1 MFCMS
6 LCFSLTWHSVS
17 RNGPRQVFMVAWMRI
32 AAPSPSEKNSPMA
45 AQLKIAFRR
54 FLFSVCVEYILSY
67 LFKFPSNLI
76 CSYINPPSRIGVVLD
91 RRADGFVR
99 NDFLCCHFGTSNRT
113 TTTRERADFATGQ
126 ATVRKF
132 ASLCER
138 KSVVVACELLY
149 LDFAS
154 EWLVTGMESRLG

>member
-1 MFCMS
+1 
-6 LCFSLTWHSVS
+6 
-17 RNGPRQVFMVAWMRI
+17 
-32 AAPSPSEKNSPMA
+32 MA

-76 CSYINPPSRIGVVLD
+76 GSCINPPSRIGVDLE

-99 NDFLCCHFGTSNRT
+99 NDFLCSHFGTSNR

-132 ASLCER
+132 ASPCER
-138 KSVVVACELLY
+138 KSVAVACELLY